1 MGISYRRRFRLGR
14 GTSLNVSNSGVSVS
28 KRVGRVSVNSR
39 GGISIRILPG
49 LVWRIGGRK

>member
-28 KRVGRVSVNSR
+28 KRVGRVSLNSR